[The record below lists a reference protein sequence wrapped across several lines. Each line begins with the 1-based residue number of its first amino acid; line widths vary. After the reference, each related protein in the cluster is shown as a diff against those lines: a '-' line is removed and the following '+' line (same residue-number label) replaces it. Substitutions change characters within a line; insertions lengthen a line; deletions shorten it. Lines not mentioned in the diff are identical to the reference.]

1 MFLTAWWPSKR
12 NKVYVPY
19 GMVAVRN
26 VVGMAL
32 IIEILVLHMAH
43 VLAAEGDIDE
53 GEVAAF
59 FDNACLAQH
68 FHQAFQL
75 SVLYFVGFK
84 DSYLGDQGK
93 L

>member
-1 MFLTAWWPSKR
+1 
-12 NKVYVPY
+12 
-19 GMVAVRN
+19 
-26 VVGMAL
+26 
-32 IIEILVLHMAH
+32 MAH

-75 SVLYFVGFK
+75 SVLYFLGFK